1 MQKGNIKKIITYTI
15 IIISLFINQA
25 YSQISFGI
33 KAGLNFNSGLNQT
46 YYIESLKTTPTRGF
60 YNIFDEKNGHQFG
73 IFSKIN
79 FGNFFL
85 RPEIYFSKINSKY
98 DLTYQWNIEGEII
111 DEFSENRVNIPILVG
126 IDVFRKRISFFG
138 GPTFNFVSD
147 VFFDE
152 NNLKE
157 SISDLYSKSLLTLQ
171 YGASL
176 NFNKLSFDFRI
187 DKGFGDREIVYAE
200 ELLGEN
206 KNQIVKTDGLLT
218 MISVS
223 YKF

>member
-1 MQKGNIKKIITYTI
+1 MQKGNIKKIITFAVI
-15 IIISLFINQA
+15 ILSLFINQA

-73 IFSKIN
+73 VFSKIN
-79 FGNFFL
+79 FGNIFL

-147 VFFDE
+147 VF
-152 NNLKE
+152 LMK
-157 SISDLYSKSLLTLQ
+157 I
-171 YGASL
+171 
-176 NFNKLSFDFRI
+176 I
-187 DKGFGDREIVYAE
+187 
-200 ELLGEN
+200 
-206 KNQIVKTDGLLT
+206 
-218 MISVS
+218 
-223 YKF
+223 